1 MPHRLPGRWYADY
14 PTYDNFMYDLYHSD
28 SANGGNN
35 YSNYQNPEFDALVDE
50 AKDTTE
56 PDEQGELFRE
66 AETILLEDSAVIPLR
81 YKNSDYVFNED
92 ELGGFTQSNLG
103 LIPWETVWVKQ

>member
-1 MPHRLPGRWYADY
+1 
-14 PTYDNFMYDLYHSD
+14 MYDLFHSD

-50 AKDTTE
+50 AKATTDLE
-56 PDEQGELFRE
+56 QQGELFQRGRE
-66 AETILLEDSAVIPLR
+66 PSCSRTSAVIPINW
-81 YKNSDYVFNED
+81 YKGDYVYNED

-103 LIPWETVWVKQ
+103 LIPWETVWVKE